1 MTSGEYLKQLEK
13 YLRKLPQSDY
23 EDAMEYFTEYFAD
36 AGPENEQ
43 AVIKELGTPKQ
54 AAAELMRNLL
64 DKKVDEREAMEKE
77 EKQKEKKKT
86 TGANVVWIAI
96 LALFAAP
103 IGAPILISILIVL
116 LCAALCAALLD
127 MSVFLIAVVGVAA
140 GIKMLLRGIL
150 AVSVS
155 FGGFCFITGM
165 GVFMLGISIL
175 CAVFGVYFAK
185 WMGRLFVWCTRMF
198 SGWASGGKAY
208 AETYD
213 LNAMSGSAKKED
225 GISTQE
231 KIKLDDFDEL
241 QADLTIGDLNIL
253 PSGDDSCYLAWRI
266 PSKKGETAVE
276 YRVRDGVLSIE
287 ETSAVSD
294 TIYINID
301 FTEEI
306 LSGGKQSETG
316 VILYVPEKK
325 VLKKIE
331 VTMGFGDVQ
340 MNGIQAESGR
350 LQNADGDI
358 TLFGCDMQNIK
369 CKADY
374 GDVELK
380 SGTWE
385 NGSIT
390 LEDGDAKIQ
399 NTKLSGDVS
408 VENSYGDIELE
419 LGKKDLERLE
429 ITAKTDFG
437 EIDVPDTMENLMQKE
452 EDEQSFSYVPDQPA
466 GRITLMTKDGDISL
480 END

>member
-127 MSVFLIAVVGVAA
+127 MSVFLIAVVG
-140 GIKMLLRGIL
+140 IL

-185 WMGRLFVWCTRMF
+185 WMGRLFVWCTR
-198 SGWASGGKAY
+198 KV
-208 AETYD
+208 T
-213 LNAMSGSAKKED
+213 
-225 GISTQE
+225 
-231 KIKLDDFDEL
+231 
-241 QADLTIGDLNIL
+241 
-253 PSGDDSCYLAWRI
+253 
-266 PSKKGETAVE
+266 KKG
-276 YRVRDGVLSIE
+276 
-287 ETSAVSD
+287 
-294 TIYINID
+294 
-301 FTEEI
+301 
-306 LSGGKQSETG
+306 
-316 VILYVPEKK
+316 
-325 VLKKIE
+325 
-331 VTMGFGDVQ
+331 
-340 MNGIQAESGR
+340 
-350 LQNADGDI
+350 
-358 TLFGCDMQNIK
+358 
-369 CKADY
+369 
-374 GDVELK
+374 
-380 SGTWE
+380 
-385 NGSIT
+385 GSR
-390 LEDGDAKIQ
+390 
-399 NTKLSGDVS
+399 S
-408 VENSYGDIELE
+408 
-419 LGKKDLERLE
+419 
-429 ITAKTDFG
+429 
-437 EIDVPDTMENLMQKE
+437 
-452 EDEQSFSYVPDQPA
+452 
-466 GRITLMTKDGDISL
+466 
-480 END
+480 

>member
-64 DKKVDEREAMEKE
+64 DKK

-185 WMGRLFVWCTRMF
+185 WMGRLFVWCTR
-198 SGWASGGKAY
+198 KV
-208 AETYD
+208 T
-213 LNAMSGSAKKED
+213 
-225 GISTQE
+225 
-231 KIKLDDFDEL
+231 
-241 QADLTIGDLNIL
+241 
-253 PSGDDSCYLAWRI
+253 
-266 PSKKGETAVE
+266 KKG
-276 YRVRDGVLSIE
+276 
-287 ETSAVSD
+287 
-294 TIYINID
+294 
-301 FTEEI
+301 
-306 LSGGKQSETG
+306 
-316 VILYVPEKK
+316 
-325 VLKKIE
+325 
-331 VTMGFGDVQ
+331 
-340 MNGIQAESGR
+340 
-350 LQNADGDI
+350 
-358 TLFGCDMQNIK
+358 
-369 CKADY
+369 
-374 GDVELK
+374 
-380 SGTWE
+380 
-385 NGSIT
+385 GSR
-390 LEDGDAKIQ
+390 
-399 NTKLSGDVS
+399 S
-408 VENSYGDIELE
+408 
-419 LGKKDLERLE
+419 
-429 ITAKTDFG
+429 
-437 EIDVPDTMENLMQKE
+437 
-452 EDEQSFSYVPDQPA
+452 
-466 GRITLMTKDGDISL
+466 
-480 END
+480 

>member
-185 WMGRLFVWCTRMF
+185 WMGRLFVWCTR
-198 SGWASGGKAY
+198 KV
-208 AETYD
+208 T
-213 LNAMSGSAKKED
+213 
-225 GISTQE
+225 
-231 KIKLDDFDEL
+231 
-241 QADLTIGDLNIL
+241 
-253 PSGDDSCYLAWRI
+253 
-266 PSKKGETAVE
+266 KKGGSRICWYPQQNVTCVE
-276 YRVRDGVLSIE
+276 MSTWRLFLTFPIWRFMQMVVWRPLPYAFIRMHRIRW
-287 ETSAVSD
+287 
-294 TIYINID
+294 
-301 FTEEI
+301 FPQTEI
-306 LSGGKQSETG
+306 WK
-316 VILYVPEKK
+316 
-325 VLKKIE
+325 
-331 VTMGFGDVQ
+331 
-340 MNGIQAESGR
+340 
-350 LQNADGDI
+350 
-358 TLFGCDMQNIK
+358 
-369 CKADY
+369 
-374 GDVELK
+374 
-380 SGTWE
+380 
-385 NGSIT
+385 
-390 LEDGDAKIQ
+390 
-399 NTKLSGDVS
+399 
-408 VENSYGDIELE
+408 
-419 LGKKDLERLE
+419 
-429 ITAKTDFG
+429 
-437 EIDVPDTMENLMQKE
+437 
-452 EDEQSFSYVPDQPA
+452 
-466 GRITLMTKDGDISL
+466 
-480 END
+480 